1 MSDNPTP
8 APAEQ
13 NTEPAGDGG
22 EAASGPARETDNAT
36 MAELR
41 ILRKQLKDAQQRIS
55 AADQAAAEKAK
66 AEMTELER
74 YKSEADQYRKQA
86 EETQSRFMETQKHNA
101 FKLAAQQ
108 AGAVD
113 VNAALKLA
121 DLSTVDFDG
130 DQVTGVDAA
139 LKSLKKASPYLFG
152 VTANVSA
159 GSGGGNPATGAPAV
173 TTSQIAKMTKAELIA
188 FEAKLARGEIKL

>member
-1 MSDNPTP
+1 VSDTTTP

-13 NTEPAGDGG
+13 NTEPTGDSG
-22 EAASGPARETDNAT
+22 EASSGPARETDNAT
-36 MAELR
+36 AAELR
-41 ILRKQLKDAQQRIS
+41 ILRKQLKDAQQRLS
-55 AADQAAAEKAK
+55 AADQAAAEKARS
-66 AEMTELER
+66 EMSELER
-74 YKSEADQYRKQA
+74 YKTEADQYRKQA

-101 FKLAAQQ
+101 FRLAAQA

-152 VTANVSA
+152 VAANVSA